1 MLKKQN
7 DDAKVLKSQK
17 HLQNVSNSYIR
28 AIDMKSTK
36 TQLQS
41 QILDCKMKIAQQ
53 NVTAQINEKIHTA
66 QKLGSERV

>member
-7 DDAKVLKSQK
+7 DDAKVLKNQK
-17 HLQNVSNSYIR
+17 HLLNVSNSYIR

-41 QILDCKMKIAQQ
+41 EILSHKMKIA
-53 NVTAQINEKIHTA
+53 
-66 QKLGSERV
+66 